1 MKQAKRIS
9 LLLFFALWL
18 AAPAAIPLVAQNIN
32 KTVTLSLNDSTL
44 NSIAGARIEQDEA
57 SMSTVRVIPLGNG
70 EFAFG
75 YPDGR
80 IPAAVRSG
88 ARKSTIVKLK
98 VWLQGN
104 KSGKPNATVSVSVK
118 FA

>member
-1 MKQAKRIS
+1 MGK
-9 LLLFFALWL
+9 
-18 AAPAAIPLVAQNIN
+18 AAVAQSGKTVTLSKNDCFDRQ
-32 KTVTLSLNDSTL
+32 TVTLSLNDSTL
-44 NSIAGARIEQDEA
+44 NSIAGARVEQDEA
-57 SMSTVRVIPLGNG
+57 SSSTVRVIPLGNG

-80 IPAAVRSG
+80 IPASVRSG
-88 ARKSTIVKLK
+88 ARKSTTVKLK

-104 KSGKPNATVSVSVK
+104 KSGKPNATVSVTVK